1 MTALSAAS
9 FATTLP
15 ANLAMGPVT
24 LRSRDPERLVAFYEQ
39 AVGLR
44 VMARAGGDLVLGA
57 GDRPLVEFIRDPDA
71 PAADP
76 RLPGLF
82 HLAVRVPDRRA
93 LAERVAALHR
103 GGIRFGAS
111 DHLVSEALYIDDPDG
126 NGIEIYCD
134 RPRTDWPWKDGRI
147 AMATLPLD
155 LAGLM
160 PLAPAHPGPA
170 PVGTDMGHVHLKV
183 RDLAEAEAFWVRLLG
198 FDLMTTYPGA
208 LFLAA
213 GGYHHHVGLNVWS
226 SRGAP
231 ARAAGQTGLD
241 QVTVLLSFETIE
253 ALAERLTG
261 AGYAFARQGERLS
274 VRDPSGNGVQFRAA

>member
-1 MTALSAAS
+1 MTALQETPAS
-9 FATTLP
+9 PLP
-15 ANLAMGPVT
+15 ASLAMGAVT
-24 LRSRDPERLVAFYEQ
+24 LRSRDPERLVPFYER

-44 VMARAGGDLVLGA
+44 VLSREAGGAVLGA
-57 GDRPLVEFIRDPDA
+57 GDFPLVEIIRDPDA
-71 PAADP
+71 PASDP
-76 RLPGLF
+76 RFPGLF

-93 LAERVAALHR
+93 LAERVVALHQA
-103 GGIRFGAS
+103 GIRFGAS

-126 NGIEIYCD
+126 NGVEIYCD
-134 RPRTDWPWKDGRI
+134 RARPDWPRKDGRI

-155 LAGLM
+155 LAALV
-160 PLAPAHPGPA
+160 PLAPAVPGPA

-208 LFLAA
+208 LFVAA

-231 ARAAGQTGLD
+231 ALPAGRTGLD
-241 QVTVLLSFETIE
+241 HVTVQVPAET
-253 ALAERLTG
+253 LGSLTGRLTA
-261 AGYAFARQGERLS
+261 AGYPFESAEGRLS
-274 VRDPSGNGVQFRAA
+274 LRDPSGNGVQFRTA